1 MREIQPTERT
11 WALLFRG
18 DSFEPPPMVYE
29 IAYIPDLSWFTVYFP
44 KPDSEE
50 ERQRMER
57 LVYSALA
64 RKEVSIFLVK
74 IHPRA
79 LHFVTSKGLTA
90 KAKRALSEAGLEVEV
105 VSPCALVKV
114 YASNMRAI
122 PGVMGKL
129 VDALRRGG
137 VTIFATGD
145 AHNFV
150 GALVN
155 QKDLGKALAAAAN
168 CFFKDLHR
176 ATPFER

>member
-1 MREIQPTERT
+1 MRTVQPTERT
-11 WALLFRG
+11 WAILFRG
-18 DSFEPPPMVYE
+18 DSFEPPPMVHE

-50 ERQRMER
+50 ERQQMER

-79 LHFVTSKGLTA
+79 LHFVTSKRVAG

-122 PGVMGKL
+122 PGIMGKL
-129 VDALRRGG
+129 VDALQKSK

-145 AHNFV
+145 AYNFV
-150 GALVN
+150 GILVD
-155 QKDLGKALAAAAN
+155 QKDLERALSAAAN